1 MPSRG
6 IHVALRG
13 GDRSQTDERFGHH
26 LLILDFPPQR
36 RCLLKIRLRADP
48 IARAA
53 IAKWAKNQPDKP
65 TLSEAIRRL
74 VSLGLSAKA
83 RVKQTSPTRANKAN
97 AMAANQLD
105 RLADPS
111 ASAEQQAT
119 RKHRLLQGPIEFRDI
134 RVDRKKGGLR

>member
-1 MPSRG
+1 MKKESKKPKAVVRKPDPLMG
-6 IHVALRG
+6 
-13 GDRSQTDERFGHH
+13 F
-26 LLILDFPPQR
+26 
-36 RCLLKIRLRADP
+36 RANP
-48 IARAA
+48 TARAA
-53 IAKWAKNQPDKP
+53 VVKWANNQPDKP
-65 TLSEAIRRL
+65 TISEAIRRL
-74 VSLGLSAKA
+74 VSLGLAAKA
-83 RVKQTSPTRANKAN
+83 HPKKPSRTRANQAN

>member
-1 MPSRG
+1 MKKSIKRKAMVRPSNP
-6 IHVALRG
+6 LM
-13 GDRSQTDERFGHH
+13 RF
-26 LLILDFPPQR
+26 
-36 RCLLKIRLRADP
+36 RADP

-53 IAKWAKNQPDKP
+53 VVKWAKNQPDKP

-83 RVKQTSPTRANKAN
+83 HLKRTSRTRANKAN

-111 ASAEQQAT
+111 ASAEQQES
-119 RKHRLLQGPIEFRDI
+119 RKHRLLQGPREFRDM
-134 RVDRKKGGLR
+134 RVDREKAARR